1 MRSYRIIFCEFL
13 LIFAS
18 VLIFRSF
25 WMLLDRITLMNL
37 EFGIW
42 ASLIVGVFITA
53 MALLMLNKYVDEK
66 TKK

>member
-1 MRSYRIIFCEFL
+1 
-13 LIFAS
+13 
-18 VLIFRSF
+18 
-25 WMLLDRITLMNL
+25 MLLDRITLMNL

-53 MALLMLNKYVDEK
+53 MALLMLNNYVDKK